1 MTVSEMTDILPIEDF
16 ILGHPYGFWVNVL
29 SVLAVILIFL
39 VLGCV
44 GVLFRRWLRGGKKQV
59 SAEDKALLELT
70 DLARLPLHLDEHRAT
85 LYSRLSECLRH
96 YIEHH
101 LNINFADKTEEEI
114 LLHPEWFQS
123 LGLMAREWQGMVD
136 YLSRGQRVKFAA
148 ALVTEDEARAD
159 LEFTRHFVESTRK
172 LPKVLK
178 TGGAG

>member
-16 ILGHPYGFWVNVL
+16 ILGHPHGFWVNVL
-29 SVLAVILIFL
+29 LVLSVILFL
-39 VLGCV
+39 LFLGFS
-44 GVLFRRWLRGGKKQV
+44 GVLVWRWLRGTKKQV
-59 SAEDKALLELT
+59 SAEDKALLELAS
-70 DLARLPLHLDEHRAT
+70 LSRLPLHLEEHRVN

-101 LNINFADKTEEEI
+101 LHINFADKTEEEI
-114 LLHPEWFQS
+114 LLHPEWFKS

-136 YLSRGQRVKFAA
+136 YLSRGQRVKFAT

-172 LPKVLK
+172 LPMVSK